1 MASLLFNI
9 PEAMRNRYQG
19 VPPAANSPDSVNSGA
34 PLASPRAGNGGRDP
48 PLARNST
55 SFNRLGARTGGRSGH
70 GPGPHM
76 DPSIIESITANNI
89 GLNPLPPPASSQL
102 SSAPVTTSSENT
114 SAVDIRGLGRIPQ
127 SLLQQ
132 EQAVAGQ
139 TINNQNVAAVGPDN
153 GSLGQGSGSAS
164 SESTMNPDISTV
176 PVAPTSGPPPR
187 PIKPMKVRVRPGAAM
202 ATIPSQPSTPGNQP
216 PTTTTPMN
224 LGTVAALLDSAH
236 SQVSVQPHRAI
247 LPSKKWDGPGISNLQ
262 IDIQHPGPSTLGE
275 TGLVSNN
282 GPAVTHPT
290 TPPRSRQEDTMDTFG
305 IPAEAVQPFSPDHT
319 PLVIPDTPPRVISGQ
334 IPGSAMSSD
343 QAKQSAFLSGIARK
357 NAQDHIAGPFTP
369 SLTFAN
375 HQTKHHDTAK
385 PPLGPVSV
393 AEPSPLFAPINSA
406 RSNPAPGQG
415 LFSGQN
421 TFSVQNPL
429 AGPAPRFQSNLWA
442 DPPSG
447 NTSNPVQGT
456 SFSSFSAAA
465 WNKPSGTTATFG
477 FGATSTIP
485 KNIFN
490 SPPKA
495 HDAALGKRSLVGKP
509 ILAPIPQSGAA
520 FSNFF
525 SNGTFGILGPTVTA
539 PGNVVAVSAT
549 SAESIPAADPINISA
564 DTCVAA
570 VQPLLNDVE
579 MGGFQ
584 DCPLPRW
591 GSPILRPSQPDQ
603 NEDAMIDDVE
613 EEADTLPVAVMKAI
627 RAKSGDTT
635 MEEAPPVPVVL
646 SQPRPT
652 SPSAEI
658 GKADQEM
665 HDAPEELVPLFEAVS
680 PAVQLSSTVNTPV
693 STNKTV
699 QDVPEQVLPSSRADL
714 PVLQSSS
721 AIDVLITSSTPT
733 QDVLQ
738 EKVMQPSEAKIPGI
752 QSSSEVSALNTS
764 PTTVSDVVV
773 QAGAVVFEKIA
784 PLTPIN
790 NAEMTTDSNATGNVD
805 STSAVNGV
813 SSSELE
819 HAIFTQEPIVVAR
832 EEGGE
837 TELCPDLPTAPLAI
851 QESSPPQEPGV
862 FQPYLDAPPPM
873 QAAATEMSTR
883 PASAAPNTVA
893 VSRRRDNRG
902 AAPPSNTRHSFG
914 NANSIS
920 LATELEKRCRAAI
933 CKTNLYVF
941 KEVFDYIER
950 SAEVI
955 NDNKKRVKLDSEAIS
970 ALMSLSDRYEAEG
983 RRLKAENEVMA
994 REIAD
999 LRKEVHDNRIVI
1011 IHANNMKPD
1020 LDAARKLLRETVDEN
1035 TKSREKLMNQLIE
1048 AQKPLD
1054 KLRDDHSKE
1063 IEDLNNEFR
1072 EEREETRLAHVKT
1085 GEVKELLKVARET
1098 FLRERLDREKQESD
1112 WRRTE
1117 QEMRRRHERALE
1129 DLKTEHLRQIG
1140 NLEKRLA
1147 YQAEDIKD
1155 MKDVQANVENLWSLD
1170 FKFDGM
1176 REAVIGPDDRLSLF
1190 TQPGDRSVPKDRVIL
1205 QATRKNTE
1213 SDRRN
1218 RNYRKPS
1225 RFSAMQSYIKSAL
1238 RPLSFRQYRTI
1249 LQAAPVNPSSTVAA
1263 VPNRQATV
1271 MSAIRAKFVISSR
1284 RCLVL
1289 FALLAIIIMAGAG
1302 IFFLL
1307 PHLTPNGQN
1316 TPSLPHEQ
1324 NLDYLRDTCPVIFPT
1339 LTALVC
1345 GTESPTAVITTHT
1358 AVETGFSDTSLNET
1372 TSDDAAARPS
1382 YIPFEGDDIFEDG
1395 PAYIDGIDW
1404 STPIAIG
1411 VQVTVLVVPAA
1422 LVVWV
1427 FHVLVPAQ

>member
-1 MASLLFNI
+1 MTSPLFNI

-19 VPPAANSPDSVNSGA
+19 VRPAANSPDSVNSGA
-34 PLASPRAGNGGRDP
+34 PLASPRAGNVGRDP
-48 PLARNST
+48 LLARNST

-393 AEPSPLFAPINSA
+393 GEPSPLFAPINSA
-406 RSNPAPGQG
+406 RSNPAPGKG

-495 HDAALGKRSLVGKP
+495 HDAALGKRSLVRKP

-570 VQPLLNDVE
+570 VQPLLNDVV

-665 HDAPEELVPLFEAVS
+665 HDAPEELVPLSEAVS

-693 STNKTV
+693 STNTTV

-738 EKVMQPSEAKIPGI
+738 EKVMQPSEAKIP
-752 QSSSEVSALNTS
+752 
-764 PTTVSDVVV
+764 DVVV

-805 STSAVNGV
+805 STSAANGV

-883 PASAAPNTVA
+883 VATYNRNSAAKKAAAQIPSKPASAAPNTVA
-893 VSRRRDNRG
+893 
-902 AAPPSNTRHSFG
+902 
-914 NANSIS
+914 
-920 LATELEKRCRAAI
+920 
-933 CKTNLYVF
+933 
-941 KEVFDYIER
+941 VFDYIER

-1117 QEMRRRHERALE
+1117 QEMGRRHEKALE

-1205 QATRKNTE
+1205 RATRKNTE
-1213 SDRRN
+1213 SDCRN

-1271 MSAIRAKFVISSR
+1271 MSTIRAKFVISGR
-1284 RCLVL
+1284 RCLVV

-1395 PAYIDGIDW
+1395 SAYIDGIDW